1 MSNVNKYSPSMNRPR
16 DAVITSR
23 AAMHPAED
31 ADHETG
37 MYRSARDY
45 PIHDFAYLEFA
56 EVEEN
61 AHNSAYYDAAEKLDL
76 N

>member
-1 MSNVNKYSPSMNRPR
+1 MASANKHFTSMKKRPHPGIV
-16 DAVITSR
+16 AR
-23 AAMHPAED
+23 AGARPAED
-31 ADHETG
+31 EDHETG

-61 AHNSAYYDAAEKLDL
+61 AHNPAYFDAAEALDM

>member
-1 MSNVNKYSPSMNRPR
+1 MTTLNKHFPSSR
-16 DAVITSR
+16 DLPHPGITAR
-23 AAMHPAED
+23 AAARSAED

-45 PIHDFAYLEFA
+45 PLHDFAYLEFA

-61 AHNSAYYDAAEKLDL
+61 AHNAANYDAAEVLDM